1 MKKYLAAVLAIT
13 LCIGMAFMGNIVEAG
28 ARETKKTDVD
38 WLVAEGI
45 LQKKVFPEIDKIRK
59 TPDRKITREE
69 YLTLLIRAAGLSR
82 NQKAYQKMDSR
93 EKKNISKKCRGYLG
107 KAEQLGIL
115 DCDGKPVDPKKV
127 LTKAD
132 AAYYLGKLT
141 GAAYYTPLA
150 YKDCQKVSDAGIYIK
165 GLLAADV
172 IPARNGTHYQPGKK
186 LSWREAAG
194 YLRKAE
200 KQGLFSAKTISVYG
214 GTFLEE
220 KEENRLLCPCGITAA
235 SDGSIYVA
243 DKGSNTIKRYE
254 NGTMRIIAGKYT
266 GKDAYG
272 EETGGYRDDLAASA
286 IFNHPED
293 LCITEDGTIF
303 VSDTDNHVI
312 RRIKDGKVTTFA
324 GSGKM
329 GYADG
334 NGGQASFFEPRGI
347 ACDEEGNL
355 YVADSG
361 NNCIRK
367 ISKEKEVTTFVGS
380 DKEGCKEGRGKEAAF
395 SYPTDVIYEGETWYV
410 VDSGN
415 QRICRIKGDAQP
427 EVTTVAGGGHGIF
440 DKHSRVM
447 SEFQDGRG
455 KEAGFFSPYAI
466 AADGKGNLYVTEA
479 SSGRIR
485 KISEKGYVTTIAG
498 FSKPVWKKAS
508 QTITNPC
515 GILCTDGKI
524 LVTDRFQSV
533 ILQM

>member
-1 MKKYLAAVLAIT
+1 MKKYLTAVLAVS
-13 LCIGMAFMGNIVEAG
+13 LCIGMAFMGNFVKAG
-28 ARETKKTDVD
+28 TREIKKTDVD
-38 WLVAEGI
+38 WLMAEGI
-45 LQKKVFPEIDKIRK
+45 LKEKTFSGIDKIQK
-59 TPDRKITREE
+59 APDRKITREE
-69 YLTLLIRAAGLSR
+69 YLTLLIRAAGLSQ
-82 NQKAYQKMDSR
+82 NQKAYQKMDDR
-93 EKKNISKKCRGYLG
+93 DKRNISPKYRGYIG

-115 DCDGKPVDPKKV
+115 AYDGKPLSPKKV

-150 YKDCQKVSDAGIYIK
+150 YKDCQKVSDAGIYIR
-165 GLLAADV
+165 GLLAANV
-172 IPARNGTHYQPGKK
+172 IPAQNGIRYQPGKK
-186 LSWREAAG
+186 LSWKEAAG
-194 YLRKAE
+194 YIRKAE
-200 KQGLFSAKTISVYG
+200 RQGLFSAKTISIYG

-220 KEENRLLCPCGITAA
+220 KEENRLLCPYGIAAA

-272 EETGGYRDDLAASA
+272 GETGGYRDDLAAAA

-324 GSGKM
+324 GSGKL

-334 NGGQASFFEPRGI
+334 NGGQASFSEPRGI

-395 SYPTDVIYEGETWYV
+395 SYPTDVICEGKTWYV

-415 QRICRIKGDAQP
+415 QRICRIKGEEQP
-427 EVTTVAGGGHGIF
+427 EVTTVAGGGHGIY

-455 KEAGFFSPYAI
+455 KAAGFFSPYAV
-466 AADGKGNLYVTEA
+466 AADGKGHLYVTEA
-479 SSGRIR
+479 ASGRIR
-485 KISEKGYVTTIAG
+485 KISEKGNVTTIAG
-498 FSKPVWKKAS
+498 FSKPAWEKVSNAIVK
-508 QTITNPC
+508 PC
-515 GILCTDGKI
+515 GILCIDGKV
-524 LVTDRFQSV
+524 LVTDMFQNV
-533 ILQM
+533 IFLM